1 MSKAWGYVLSII
13 VALLVVAVIVLWSR
27 GSGVGPGEK
36 ALQKLDSLTTWA
48 AKSTQEVRDAL
59 CEMNFVVDSIRVT
72 AKGGHV
78 VRPVP
83 FRCPVEGVPS
93 TNPPPCCK

>member
-27 GSGVGPGEK
+27 GGGGGGGDK
-36 ALQKLDSLTTWA
+36 TLQKLDTLTTWA
-48 AKSTQEVRDAL
+48 TKSAQEVRETV
-59 CEMNFVVDSIRVT
+59 CEMGFVLDSIRVT

-83 FRCPVEGVPS
+83 WRCPTEGVPS